1 MSAVC
6 VRPLESVLDGA
17 PRLDESTTTSPAP
30 RAMTFISYQCGNTFS
45 FFFRSLVS
53 KCAIAYVAPHRRIR
67 LPWVTQLR
75 RLSSCNLDYAAFS
88 SRLN

>member
-30 RAMTFISYQCGNTFS
+30 RAMTFISYQCGNAFS
-45 FFFRSLVS
+45 FFSFAGEQVRN
-53 KCAIAYVAPHRRIR
+53 R
-67 LPWVTQLR
+67 LR
-75 RLSSCNLDYAAFS
+75 RTAPSY
-88 SRLN
+88 